1 MNGSFLK
8 SHSAAEFEKPR
19 QEKNDQGFVLIKF
32 EHTEI
37 DEIRQI
43 SESGHFPIVKT
54 TKKELMIFSGVPLL

>member
-8 SHSAAEFEKPR
+8 SYSAADFEKPR
-19 QEKNDQGFVLIKF
+19 QEKNDKGFVLIKF
-32 EHTEI
+32 KHTKI

-54 TKKELMIFSGVPLL
+54 TKKELVIFSGVPLP